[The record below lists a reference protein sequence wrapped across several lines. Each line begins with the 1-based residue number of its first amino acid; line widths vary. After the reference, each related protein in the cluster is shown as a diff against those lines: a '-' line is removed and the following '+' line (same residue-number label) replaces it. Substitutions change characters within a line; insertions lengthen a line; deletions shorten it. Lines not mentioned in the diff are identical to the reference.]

1 MARDAGATMT
11 SAGYAAPRTVQDAVA
26 LLASTPRARVL
37 AGGQGLLVE
46 PSRSRLAGTLLVDLR
61 QIPTLAGVGW
71 LRDGSLKIGAMTTL
85 AAMTA
90 DDALKS
96 TWPALAEAARGSG
109 DAQVRNR
116 GTLGGTLAA
125 ADPQSDL
132 PPVLLALDARIEVAG
147 SAGSRTLESTDLY
160 TGAGQTSLR
169 PDDIITAVVIP
180 ARGKRTGIAY
190 EKFLHPATLGA
201 ICGVAVHLAL
211 ADNRTLADARVA
223 LTGAVDRP
231 LRVVAAEKALTG
243 QPPSDDLLAKAAR
256 TTNDAGTF
264 LSDHFASAEY
274 RRHLAGVLTAR
285 ALKRAMQE
293 AAGQQ

>member
-11 SAGYAAPRTVQDAVA
+11 SAGYAAPSTVQDAVA
-26 LLASTPRARVL
+26 LLASTPGARVL

-46 PSRSRLAGTLLVDLR
+46 PSRSRLAAALLVDLR
-61 QIPTLAGVGW
+61 HITTLAGIGS

-85 AAMTA
+85 TAMTA
-90 DDALKS
+90 DDVLKS
-96 TWPALAEAARGSG
+96 TWPVLAEAARSSG
-109 DAQVRNR
+109 DAQLRNR
-116 GTLGGTLAA
+116 ATLGGTLAA
-125 ADPQSDL
+125 ADPQADL
-132 PPVLLALDARIEVAG
+132 PPVLLALDARIEVTG
-147 SAGSRTLESTDLY
+147 SAGSRTVESKDLY
-160 TGAGQTSLR
+160 SGAGQTSLR

-190 EKFLHPATLGA
+190 EKFVHPATLGA
-201 ICGVAVHLAL
+201 LCGVAVSLAV
-211 ADNRTLADARVA
+211 ADNRTLTDA

-231 LRVVAAEKALTG
+231 VRVAAAEKTLTG
-243 QPPSDDLLAKAAR
+243 QQPSDDLLAKAAR

>member
-1 MARDAGATMT
+1 MT

-26 LLASTPRARVL
+26 LLGSTPGARVL

-46 PSRSRLAGTLLVDLR
+46 PSRSRLAAALLVDLGR
-61 QIPTLAGVGW
+61 IPTLAGIGS

-85 AAMTA
+85 AALAA
-90 DDALKS
+90 DDTVKS
-96 TWPALAEAARGSG
+96 TWPALADAARSSG
-109 DAQVRNR
+109 DAQSRNR
-116 GTLGGTLAA
+116 ATLGGTLAA
-125 ADPQSDL
+125 ADPQADL
-132 PPVLLALDARIEVAG
+132 PPVLLALDASIEVTG
-147 SAGSRTLESTDLY
+147 SAGTRTLGSRDLN

-190 EKFLHPATLGA
+190 EKFVHPATLGA
-201 ICGVAVHLAL
+201 LCGVAVHLAL
-211 ADNRTLADARVA
+211 ADNRTLAGARVA

-231 LRVVAAEKALTG
+231 VRVVAAEKALSG
-243 QPPSDDLLAKAAR
+243 QQPSDDLFAQAAR
-256 TTNDAGTF
+256 TTNDAGIF
-264 LSDHFASAEY
+264 VSDHFATAEY

-285 ALKRAMQE
+285 ALKRAFQE

>member
-1 MARDAGATMT
+1 MT

-26 LLASTPRARVL
+26 LLARTPGARVL

-46 PSRSRLAGTLLVDLR
+46 PSRSRLAAALLVDLR
-61 QIPTLAGVGW
+61 HITTLAGIGS

-90 DDALKS
+90 DDVLKS
-96 TWPALAEAARGSG
+96 TWPVLAGAARSSG
-109 DAQVRNR
+109 DAQLRNR
-116 GTLGGTLAA
+116 ATLGGTLAA
-125 ADPQSDL
+125 ADPQADL
-132 PPVLLALDARIEVAG
+132 PPVLLALDARIEVTG
-147 SAGSRTLESTDLY
+147 SAGSRTLESKDLY
-160 TGAGQTSLR
+160 SGAGQTSLR

-190 EKFLHPATLGA
+190 EKFVHPATLGA
-201 ICGVAVHLAL
+201 ICGVAVSLAV
-211 ADNRTLADARVA
+211 ADNRTLTDARVA

-231 LRVVAAEKALTG
+231 VRVAAAEKTLTG
-243 QPPSDDLLAKAAR
+243 QQPSDDLLATAAR

-285 ALKRAMQE
+285 ALKRAVQE